1 VPALLFALPLPINC
15 ASRRTFN
22 SNSNIYNSTSVNST
36 KLAATMSTGAKKRIM
51 KASLPQEL
59 IEEAIV

>member
-1 VPALLFALPLPINC
+1 VPALLFALPLPITC
-15 ASRRTFN
+15 ATPRTFN
-22 SNSNIYNSTSVNST
+22 RHIYNSTSLNST